1 MSNWAWLQEPHL
13 QHLLAALGD
22 ARVAGGAVRNALLGA
37 AVTEVDVAT
46 SLSPDEVMK
55 RAAAAGY
62 SVHPTGLEHGTV
74 TVAREG
80 VAFEVTTLRHDV
92 ETDGRRAKVA
102 FTDDWEA
109 DARRRDF
116 TMNALY
122 CSASGEVFDPV
133 SGMDDLLSR
142 RVRFV
147 GDAAQRIAED
157 YLRILRFF
165 RFHAQY
171 GQGAPDA
178 AGLAACGAL
187 KAGLKQLSAE
197 RVRQELMKLLVAPG
211 AVAAVEAM
219 ASAGVLGE
227 VLPGADVVV
236 FARMAAIDAREGF
249 QPDAVLRLAALA
261 PQMDVKEALRLS
273 NAESARLD
281 GLTCAPVFSP
291 TMDDAELR
299 RARYVLGDLFAPA
312 VRLCW
317 ARSDA
322 EGWHAAYAF
331 ADTPVQVF
339 ALKGADLLALGFK
352 PGPDVGRVLRSL
364 EEIWIASDFSA
375 SKEALLQKGAKWLN

>member
-1 MSNWAWLQEPHL
+1 MSHWDWLQAPVL
-13 QHLLAALGD
+13 QHLLAVLGD

-46 SLSPDEVMK
+46 SLSPEAVME
-55 RAAAAGY
+55 RAAAAGF

-74 TVAREG
+74 TVARDG
-80 VAFEVTTLRHDV
+80 AAYEVTTLRHDV

-122 CSASGEVFDPV
+122 CSAAGEVFDPV
-133 SGMDDLLSR
+133 SGMADLLGR

-147 GDAAQRIAED
+147 GDAAARIAED

-171 GQGAPDA
+171 GQGAPDE
-178 AGLAACGAL
+178 AGLAACGEL
-187 KAGLKQLSAE
+187 KAGLRQLSAE

-219 ASAGVLGE
+219 RGQGILE
-227 VLPGADVVV
+227 MILPGADVGV
-236 FARMAAIDAREGF
+236 FTRMAAVDRHEGLAA
-249 QPDAVLRLAALA
+249 DAVLRLAALA
-261 PQMDVKEALRLS
+261 PQMDAKEALRLS
-273 NAESARLD
+273 NAEGARLVA
-281 GLTCAPVFSP
+281 LASAPELSP
-291 TMDDAELR
+291 AMDDIALR
-299 RARYVLGDLFAPA
+299 RARYVLGDLYGSA
-312 VRLCW
+312 VRLSW
-317 ARSDA
+317 ARSDVAGWRAVYALAA
-322 EGWHAAYAF
+322 ESA
-331 ADTPVQVF
+331 PVF
-339 ALKGADLLALGFK
+339 PLKGADLLARGLK

-364 EEIWIASDFSA
+364 ESEWIASDFSA
-375 SKEALLQKGAKWLN
+375 SKEALLAGCAKWLN

>member
-1 MSNWAWLQEPHL
+1 MSNWTWLQEPHL

-37 AVTEVDVAT
+37 AVHEVDVAT

-55 RAAAAGY
+55 RAAAAGF
-62 SVHPTGLEHGTV
+62 SVHPTGIEHGTV

-133 SGMDDLLSR
+133 SGMDDLRAR

-147 GDAAQRIAED
+147 GEPAQRIAED

-178 AGLAACGAL
+178 AGLAACGEL
-187 KAGLKQLSAE
+187 KAGLRQLSPE

-211 AVAAVEAM
+211 AVAALEAM
-219 ASAGVLGE
+219 RGQGILE
-227 VLPGADVVV
+227 MILPGADMDV
-236 FARMAAIDAREGF
+236 FTRMAAVDGREGF
-249 QPDAVLRLAALA
+249 APDAVLRLAALA

-273 NAESARLD
+273 NAEVSRLD
-281 GLTCAPVFSP
+281 GLASLPVLSP
-291 TMDDAELR
+291 DMDGAALG
-299 RARYVLGDLFAPA
+299 RARYALGDLFASA

-317 ARSDA
+317 ARSDV
-322 EGWHAAYAF
+322 EGWRAAYAF
-331 ADTPVQVF
+331 ADTPVPVF
-339 ALKGADLLALGFK
+339 PLKGTDLLVLGFK

-364 EEIWIASDFSA
+364 EEAWIASDFSA
-375 SKEALLQKGAKWLN
+375 SKEALLNRVQNG

>member
-1 MSNWAWLQEPHL
+1 M

-281 GLTCAPVFSP
+281 GLTCAPVLSP

>member
-281 GLTCAPVFSP
+281 GLTCAPVLSP

>member
-1 MSNWAWLQEPHL
+1 MSHWAWLQEPHL
-13 QHLLAALGD
+13 QHLLAALED
-22 ARVAGGAVRNALLGA
+22 ARVAGGAVRNALLGV

-55 RAAAAGY
+55 RAVAAGF

-102 FTDDWEA
+102 FTDDWQA
-109 DARRRDF
+109 DAWRRDF

-133 SGMDDLLSR
+133 SGMDDLRGR

-147 GDAAQRIAED
+147 GEPAARIAED

-165 RFHAQY
+165 RFFAQY
-171 GQGAPDA
+171 GEGVPDA
-178 AGLAACGAL
+178 DGLAACAAL

-211 AVAAVEAM
+211 AVGAVEAM
-219 ASAGVLGE
+219 ATAGVLGE
-227 VLPGADVVV
+227 VLPGADVAV
-236 FARMAAIDAREGF
+236 FGRMAAIDLREGF
-249 QPDAVLRLAALA
+249 APDAVLRLAALA
-261 PQMDVKEALRLS
+261 PRMDVKQALRLS
-273 NAESARLD
+273 NAEAVRLD
-281 GLTCAPVFSP
+281 NLATASSLSP
-291 TMDDAELR
+291 AMDDAELR
-299 RARYVLGDLFAPA
+299 RARYALGDSYAHA
-312 VRLCW
+312 VRLSW
-317 ARSDA
+317 ARSDEA
-322 EGWHAAYAF
+322 AWAAAYAL
-331 ADTPVQVF
+331 ADAPVPVF
-339 ALKGADLLALGFK
+339 ALKGSDLLALGFK

-364 EEIWIASDFSA
+364 EEVWIKSDFSA
-375 SKEALLQKGAKWLN
+375 SKEALLQKGAEWLN